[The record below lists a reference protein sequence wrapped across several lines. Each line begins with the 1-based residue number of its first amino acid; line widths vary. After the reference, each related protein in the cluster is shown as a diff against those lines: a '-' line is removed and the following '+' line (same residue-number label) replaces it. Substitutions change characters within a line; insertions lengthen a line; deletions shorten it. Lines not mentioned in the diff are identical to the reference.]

1 MPSPSSSESEKRRE
15 LEQLQVP
22 LATRLVHPEQLAE
35 CLDFD
40 PKELDRAA
48 ETLIRKRLSQTRSLL
63 AESVKFIGKD
73 YRRLFREYS
82 RSHHFDGHRAILLD
96 AVHFADWM
104 LARVNNQT
112 DPSTRKLVDSLRWEQ
127 ELCRLKLSRF
137 RVRLIRTSQGR
148 YLLVRI
154 GKSLRIWGL

>member
-1 MPSPSSSESEKRRE
+1 MPNPSSSESERNKE
-15 LEQLQVP
+15 LASLQAS
-22 LATRLVHPEQLAE
+22 LAIRLVYPERSIDLSD
-35 CLDFD
+35 LDQQ
-40 PKELDRAA
+40 ELDRAA

-112 DPSTRKLVDSLRWEQ
+112 DPSARKLAESLRWEQ
-127 ELCRLKLSRF
+127 ELCRLRLSRF
-137 RVRLIRTSQGR
+137 RVRLIRNTQGR
-148 YLLVRI
+148 YLMVRI
-154 GKSLRIWGL
+154 GKFLRLWGL